1 MRHTRGALSVLSLS
15 LFSSMA
21 TTGPVRR
28 LRGHKLC
35 LSSGSCSK
43 SSGCCCRE
51 VEDSNVI
58 ITAEQAEAVRRR
70 RSALRSEGTV
80 RR

>member
-1 MRHTRGALSVLSLS
+1 MRRTRGALSVLSLS
-15 LFSSMA
+15 LFPSMA
-21 TTGPVRR
+21 TTSPVRR

-35 LSSGSCSK
+35 LSSGSGSR
-43 SSGCCCRE
+43 SSGCCCRG
-51 VEDSNVI
+51 VEDNNVI

-70 RSALRSEGTV
+70 RRALCSEGIV